1 MNRLRDVRQAMGMT
15 QEQLE
20 IASGVSQSAISQ
32 VERLGRSMTGQNL
45 AAVAE
50 ALEIS
55 TDYLLG
61 LTDDPRP
68 ARTDAEVTL
77 AEWAILRALRDGD
90 IERAAALVRGEAPD
104 VD

>member
-1 MNRLRDVRQAMGMT
+1 MNRLREVRQAMGMT

-20 IASGVSQSAISQ
+20 VASGVSQSAISQ
-32 VERLGRSMTGQNL
+32 VERLGGSMTGQNL
-45 AAVAE
+45 AAVAQ
-50 ALEIS
+50 ALEVS

-68 ARTDAEVTL
+68 VRTDAEITL
-77 AEWAILRALRDGD
+77 GEWAIIRALRDGD
-90 IERAAALVRGEAPD
+90 VERAAALVRGEAPD

>member
-1 MNRLRDVRQAMGMT
+1 MNRLKEVRRAMGMT

-20 IASGVSQSAISQ
+20 AISGVSQSAISK
-32 VERLGRSMTGQNL
+32 VERLESNLTGDNL
-45 AAVAE
+45 AAVAR
-50 ALEIS
+50 ALEVS

-68 ARTDAEVTL
+68 ARTDVEITL
-77 AEWAILRALRDGD
+77 EEWAILRALRDGD
-90 IERAAALVRGEAPD
+90 IERAAALVRGDAPD